1 MCGTGVSSVMVV
13 TTRPE
18 LSSPRT
24 ADSRPAPGPLIVT
37 STSLNP
43 SNMAVLAASWAA
55 RVAANAEDLRDPTN
69 PALPADAQ
77 EMTFPPG
84 SVMVTMVLLNVAFT
98 CTIPAGTF
106 LATRFLVLPGLFFV
120 VGFVAVVCLAK
131 VKFSLS
137 YFFATA
143 AFLPATV
150 FFLPLRVLELV
161 RVRWPLT
168 GSPMRWRVPL

>member
-1 MCGTGVSSVMVV
+1 
-13 TTRPE
+13 
-18 LSSPRT
+18 
-24 ADSRPAPGPLIVT
+24 
-37 STSLNP
+37 
-43 SNMAVLAASWAA
+43 MAVLAASWAA
-55 RVAANAEDLRDPTN
+55 RVAANAEDFRDPEESS
-69 PALPADAQ
+69 LPADAQ
-77 EMTFPPG
+77 EMTLPAG

-98 CTIPAGTF
+98 CTIPDGTF
-106 LATRFLVLPGLFFV
+106 LWTRFLVLTGLFFV

-150 FFLPLRVLELV
+150 FRLPLRVLEFVL
-161 RVRWPLT
+161 VRWPRT